1 MKIQIIGAESLGV
14 RGLCCL
20 VQVGN
25 RRILIDPGISLGFIR
40 NGLKP
45 HPVQIAVGRQVK
57 QRIIEELSSATDLVI
72 SHFHGDHIPL
82 NDANFYQ
89 LSILEVEE
97 IPQNIWAHPCD
108 PTSRR
113 QREREL
119 ALVIGLDRN
128 LRQAEGKIDEVLS
141 FSDPVPHGQASPN
154 QETVSMTIIDDQQD
168 RFLHASD
175 IQFLHRQTIDTI
187 IELHPDI
194 VLASGPPLYLIRDN
208 QALRTKAWNN
218 ILKLSEYVPLLI
230 LDHHLLRSTEG
241 ALWLDELAGLTKNK
255 IICAADFM
263 KINRYLLEAMRT
275 ELYQTI
281 PVPDKWHEEL
291 QEGSADPAEYLKH
304 AAEAYD
310 WFSDNP
316 GLGKG
321 Y

>member
-25 RRILIDPGISLGFIR
+25 RRILIDAGISLGFIR

-45 HPVQIAVGRQVK
+45 HPVQIAVGQQIK

-82 NDANFYQ
+82 NDANLYQ

-97 IPQNIWAHPCD
+97 TPRNIWAHPCD
-108 PTSRR
+108 PTSSR

-119 ALVIGLDRN
+119 ALVIGLNCN
-128 LRQAEGKIDEVLS
+128 LRSAKGEIDENLS

-154 QETVSMTIIDDQQD
+154 HESVSMTIIDDQQD

-175 IQFLHRQTIDTI
+175 IQFLHAETIDTI

-194 VLASGPPLYLIRDN
+194 VLASGPPIYLMKDN
-208 QALRTKAWNN
+208 PALKTAAWNN
-218 ILKLSEYVPLLI
+218 ILRLSEYVPLLI

-241 ALWLDELAGLTKNK
+241 VLWLDELAGLTKNK
-255 IICAADFM
+255 IICVADFM
-263 KINRYLLEAMRT
+263 EKKRYLLEAMRT
-275 ELYQTI
+275 ELYKTI
-281 PVPDKWHEEL
+281 PVPDKWHEKL
-291 QEGSADPAEYLKH
+291 QEGSADPAEYLKL
-304 AAEAYD
+304 AAEKYD
-310 WFSDNP
+310 WFNA
-316 GLGKG
+316 
-321 Y
+321 YIN

>member
-20 VQVGN
+20 VQVGS

-45 HPVQIAVGRQVK
+45 HPVQIAVGRQIK
-57 QRIIEELSSATDLVI
+57 QRIIEELNRATDLVI

-82 NDANFYQ
+82 NDANLYQ

-97 IPQNIWAHPCD
+97 IPRNIWAHPCA
-108 PTSRR
+108 PTSSR

-119 ALVIGLDRN
+119 ALILGLDRN
-128 LRQAEGKIDEVLS
+128 LRQAEGKIDETLS
-141 FSDPVPHGQASPN
+141 FSGPVPHGQASPN

-175 IQFLHRQTIDTI
+175 IQFLHAQTINTI
-187 IELHPDI
+187 IELDPNI
-194 VLASGPPLYLIRDN
+194 VLASGPPLYLIKDN
-208 QALRTKAWNN
+208 QTLKAEAWNN

-230 LDHHLLRSTEG
+230 LDHHFLRSTEG
-241 ALWLDELAGLTKNK
+241 TLWLNELAGLTKNK

-263 KINRYLLEAMRT
+263 KRNRYLLEAMRT
-275 ELYQTI
+275 EMYQTI
-281 PVPDKWHEEL
+281 PVPDKWHEKL
-291 QEGSADPAEYLKH
+291 QKGNANPAEYLKL
-304 AAEAYD
+304 AAEEYD
-310 WFSDNP
+310 WFSDTT
-316 GLGKG
+316 GM
-321 Y
+321 